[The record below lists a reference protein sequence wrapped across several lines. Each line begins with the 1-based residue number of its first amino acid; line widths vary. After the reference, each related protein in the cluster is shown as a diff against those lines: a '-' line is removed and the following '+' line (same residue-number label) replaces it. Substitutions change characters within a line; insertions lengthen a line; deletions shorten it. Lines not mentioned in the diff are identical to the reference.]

1 MNSLSVCPADVIK
14 APIDVVWRLLTTPA
28 RWGDFFDA
36 TILSVD
42 PPGTA
47 TAGQRI
53 TLLSGRWPLRFRL
66 AFKFIEVSATE
77 HSLRLEIRLPFG
89 IINNEHL
96 TCTEVG
102 AAECR
107 VAYHCNFDFP
117 AGVRGALLAES
128 LRGAFQRGPA
138 DSLARL
144 KRAAEQKFGSM
155 SDRDS
160 PDRMN
165 TRTRI
170 W

>member
-1 MNSLSVCPADVIK
+1 MNSLSVCPTDVIK
-14 APIDVVWRLLTTPA
+14 APIEVVWRLLSTPA

-53 TLLSGRWPLRFRL
+53 TLLSGHWPFRFRL
-66 AFKFIEVSATE
+66 VFKFAEVNTAE

-89 IINNEHL
+89 IVNHEHL
-96 TCTEVG
+96 TCTEVSE
-102 AAECR
+102 AECR

-117 AGVRGALLAES
+117 AGARGVLLAES
-128 LRGAFQRGPA
+128 LRGAFRRGPA

-155 SDRDS
+155 PDRDRPIES
-160 PDRMN
+160 N
-165 TRTRI
+165 VAT
-170 W
+170 